1 MHISL
6 LSNPKNEHTEY
17 HIRSPA
23 LLLSQREAD
32 LPRTGLEAQKDQAGC
47 SDTHRVTVGTT
58 VEPSSPDPSLHLVH
72 QPHPSP
78 GSHLYFFEKDGVP
91 SPLGLLGTAGG
102 MTRERSKLVY

>member
-1 MHISL
+1 MHIFL
-6 LSNPKNEHTEY
+6 LSNPKNERIEY
-17 HIRSPA
+17 HIHFPA
-23 LLLSQREAD
+23 LLLSQGEAD
-32 LPRTGLEAQKDQAGC
+32 LPLTGLEAQKAQAC
-47 SDTHRVTVGTT
+47 CADTYRVTMGTT

-102 MTRERSKLVY
+102 MSHERPELVY